1 MRLKGVIVK
10 GDKEFPFLL
19 NLSMQHSEV
28 DKLVEKGLLE
38 LGFED
43 TYLIEARIKS
53 NKVEIFLDSDE
64 GVNFLKCQKLSRW
77 LEVIFDEKKTFG
89 ENYILEVSSAGVGSP
104 LRLLRQYPKNIGR
117 IIDIKYGDGKNVRG
131 LLKEV
136 NNNLISVEYETKVKE
151 GKKNKKVIV
160 TEVIKFEDIIESK
173 IKISFN

>member
-1 MRLKGVIVK
+1 MK

-77 LEVIFDEKKTFG
+77 LEAIFDEKK
-89 ENYILEVSSAGVGSP
+89 
-104 LRLLRQYPKNIGR
+104 
-117 IIDIKYGDGKNVRG
+117 DIW
-131 LLKEV
+131 
-136 NNNLISVEYETKVKE
+136 
-151 GKKNKKVIV
+151 
-160 TEVIKFEDIIESK
+160 
-173 IKISFN
+173 

>member
-1 MRLKGVIVK
+1 MRLKEVIVK

-28 DKLVEKGLLE
+28 DKLVNKGLLE

-43 TYLIEARIKS
+43 TYLIETRIKG
-53 NKVEIFLDSDE
+53 NKIEIFLDSDD

-77 LEVIFDEKKTFG
+77 MEAIFDEKKTFG

-117 IIDIKYGDGKNVRG
+117 IIDIKYGDGRNVRG
-131 LLKEV
+131 VLKGV
-136 NNNLISVEYETKVKE
+136 NNALISVEYESKVEEVKRI
-151 GKKNKKVIV
+151 KK
-160 TEVIKFEDIIESK
+160 
-173 IKISFN
+173 SF